1 MLVYFQPLF
10 SESNYNH
17 LTYLKGQQLHWL
29 KSAMLLALY
38 IHSTPANSYVAWQKE
53 PFSTLQT
60 STLPVRKDIS
70 VAWGNFKILNLP
82 DEQSVKAGMC
92 LLVIDNSGRFMWYL
106 KVLIKSILQIG
117 MHPAIGMDPFLTAS
131 SFVYSSYKWV
141 LSLKIKWSEKS
152 IITFPKLNS

>member
-1 MLVYFQPLF
+1 
-10 SESNYNH
+10 
-17 LTYLKGQQLHWL
+17 
-29 KSAMLLALY
+29 MLLALY

-131 SFVYSSYKWV
+131 SFVYSSYK
-141 LSLKIKWSEKS
+141 
-152 IITFPKLNS
+152 